1 MYRVMWLDHAGEEE
15 RYFRNFLS
23 LSRWAKLLIAF
34 PFSHQ
39 FTDFFFL
46 NIIVRLEY
54 TMWQNGGQIWGCKLV
69 EPASDS
75 CVTWSRMKQYGH
87 NQTVPSFFVEDELF
101 SRLYSAMGKDC

>member
-1 MYRVMWLDHAGEEE
+1 
-15 RYFRNFLS
+15 
-23 LSRWAKLLIAF
+23 
-34 PFSHQ
+34 
-39 FTDFFFL
+39 
-46 NIIVRLEY
+46 
-54 TMWQNGGQIWGCKLV
+54 MWQNGGQIWGCKLV